1 MKQTIIKISTFAG
14 LMFLIASSAFAATFT
29 LTNGGLGQAAANTQ
43 QFGVAVCN
51 KSTANLTQPV
61 PVVVTTNGESAT
73 ISSASTIQAGS
84 CEYSYLPYS
93 QLGMKSG
100 VAYAVSVTID
110 PQDSVISNSDNATVY
125 NVTVP
130 GQVAVAV
137 NNTPAQSNLTADIA
151 SQFANPLVSL
161 WNWLGDLY
169 RSF

>member
-1 MKQTIIKISTFAG
+1 MKQTIIKSSTLAG

-29 LTNGGLGQAAANTQ
+29 LTNGGLGQTVANTQ

-51 KSTANLTQPV
+51 KSTANLTQSV
-61 PVVVTTNGESAT
+61 PIVVTTNGESAT

-100 VAYAVSVTID
+100 ETYSVNVTID
-110 PQDSVISNSDNATVY
+110 PQNSVISNSDNATVY

-130 GQVAVAV
+130 GQAMVAA
-137 NNTPAQSNLTADIA
+137 NNTPTQPNLTANIA

-161 WNWLGDLY
+161 WNWLGDFY